1 MNFDFADIL
10 LEVIEAGASDLH
22 LTVGAPPMVREKGRL
37 RPLDYPALNSQDTR
51 EIVYSILN
59 NDQRKRLENDWQID
73 LSYSVPGK
81 ARFRVNAYF
90 QRASIGAVMR
100 TIPQDIPPFES
111 LKLPEILKDFTR
123 KPRGFVLVTGPTGSG
138 KSTTLASMIDMIN
151 ESRHEHIMTVED
163 PIEFLHRHKNCVVNQ
178 RELGSDAQ
186 SFSLA
191 LKSAL
196 RQDPD
201 VILVGEMRDLE
212 TMSTAIT
219 AAETGHLVFA
229 TLHTQDTSQTV
240 DRIVDSFPPAQQHQ
254 VRTQLSIAL
263 QGIVTQQLLPSAD
276 GSGRVCACEVLVPTP
291 AVRNLIREGKTHQLY
306 SALQTGGAHG
316 MQTMDA
322 ALADMVRGGMITRE
336 LAESRSSTPEELKR
350 LLEGGV
356 GSAGAAVPSSMPS
369 SLGSP
374 SSEAPGASSHRV
386 SIGGPP
392 NPNRR

>member
-10 LEVIEAGASDLH
+10 LEVIDAGASDLH

-37 RPLDYPALNSQDTR
+37 RALDYPKMTAQDTR

-59 NDQRKRLENDWQID
+59 NDQRKKLENEWQID
-73 LSYSVPGK
+73 LSYSIPSK

-100 TIPQDIPPFES
+100 TIPQDIPAFES
-111 LKLPEILKDFTR
+111 LGLPEVLKDFTR

-151 ESRHEHIMTVED
+151 EQRHEHIMTVED

-212 TMSTAIT
+212 TMSTALT

-263 QGIVTQQLLPSAD
+263 QGIVTQQLLPTAD
-276 GSGRVCACEVLVPTP
+276 GQRRVCACEVLVPTP

-306 SALQTGGAHG
+306 SALQTGGSHG

-322 ALADMVRGGMITRE
+322 ALADLVRGGAITRE
-336 LAESRSSTPEELKR
+336 LAGSRSSTPEELKR
-350 LLEGGV
+350 LLENDGAGV
-356 GSAGAAVPSSMPS
+356 EASSM
-369 SLGSP
+369 
-374 SSEAPGASSHRV
+374 APTLSAPADAQRI

-392 NPNRR
+392 NPNRRR

>member
-10 LEVIEAGASDLH
+10 LEVIDAGASDLH
-22 LTVGAPPMVREKGRL
+22 LTVGAPPMVRERGKL
-37 RPLDYPALNSQDTR
+37 RPLEYPKLSSTDTR

-59 NDQRKRLENDWQID
+59 NDQRKRLENEWQID

-100 TIPQDIPPFES
+100 TIPQDIPAFES

-138 KSTTLASMIDMIN
+138 KSTTLASMVDMIN
-151 ESRHEHIMTVED
+151 ETRHEHIMTVED

-178 RELGSDAQ
+178 RELGADAQ

-263 QGIVTQQLLPSAD
+263 QGIVTQQLLPTAD
-276 GSGRVCACEVLVPTP
+276 GQSRVCACEVLVPTP

-306 SALQTGGAHG
+306 SALQTGGSHG

-322 ALADMVRGGMITRE
+322 ALADLVRGGRITRE

-350 LLEGGV
+350 LLEGGI
-356 GSAGAAVPSSMPS
+356 GNAGAAMPSSMPA
-369 SLGSP
+369 P
-374 SSEAPGASSHRV
+374 MTEAPGASSHRV

-392 NPNRR
+392 NPNRRGI

>member
-10 LEVIEAGASDLH
+10 LEVIDAGASDLH
-22 LTVGAPPMVREKGRL
+22 LTVGAPPMVRERGRL
-37 RPLDYPALNSQDTR
+37 RPLDYPKLTSQDTR

-59 NDQRKRLENDWQID
+59 NDQRKKLENEWQID

-100 TIPQDIPPFES
+100 TIPQDIPAFES
-111 LKLPEILKDFTR
+111 LGLPEILKDFTH

-151 ESRHEHIMTVED
+151 EQRHEHIMTVED

-178 RELGSDAQ
+178 RELGADAQ

-191 LKSAL
+191 LKAAL

-212 TMSTAIT
+212 TMSTALT

-229 TLHTQDTSQTV
+229 TLHTQDTAQTV
-240 DRIVDSFPPAQQHQ
+240 DRIVDSFPPSQQHQ

-263 QGIVTQQLLPSAD
+263 QGIVTQQLLPTAD
-276 GSGRVCACEVLVPTP
+276 GQSRVCGCEVLVPTP

-322 ALADMVRGGMITRE
+322 ALADLVRGGRITRE

-350 LLEGGV
+350 LLENGMGN
-356 GSAGAAVPSSMPS
+356 AGAAVPSSLPS
-369 SLGSP
+369 ALTD
-374 SSEAPGASSHRV
+374 EAPGLSSHRV

-392 NPNRR
+392 NP